1 MGNPETV
8 CTEVEK
14 VGELEKGEVLQI
26 WEKDVKLRRWKDTGS
41 RTYYYKATSLSF
53 CYVRG
58 TL

>member
-8 CTEVEK
+8 FTEVVK
-14 VGELEKGEVLQI
+14 LEKGEVLQI

-41 RTYYYKATSLSF
+41 RTYYYKVTFLSF

-58 TL
+58 TH

>member
-8 CTEVEK
+8 FTEVEM

-26 WEKDVKLRRWKDTGS
+26 WEKDVKLRRRKDTGS
-41 RTYYYKATSLSF
+41 RTYYYKVTSQYL

-58 TL
+58 TH